1 MRIVILGATGML
13 GHKLWQRLS
22 DRFPDVHAVIRRSR
36 ADPRNHGLFLDRP
49 VVDGVDVSDFSAL
62 RKVLEHLR
70 PEVVVNCVGVTKR
83 REAATDPV
91 PSIALNGLLPHQ
103 LAGWG
108 QQRHCRL
115 IHFSTDCVFNGAVG
129 GYTED
134 SLTDAEDLYGRTK
147 ALGETAA
154 QNALTLRSSF
164 IGRELTNGTELL
176 EWFLAQRGRTICGFR
191 GALYTGVS
199 SIYLAD
205 LVADI
210 LVRCPELSGLYNL
223 ASEVVSKYDLLC
235 LARTKF
241 GIEVTIEPDDTYVCR
256 RNLNGMRLARK
267 LGITSPSWMKMM
279 ADLAA
284 DTTPYQQWR
293 SQDSTQDPDIM
304 KHECGLFHRAI

>member
-1 MRIVILGATGML
+1 LRIVLLGATGML
-13 GHKLWQRLS
+13 GHKLWQRLPDQFS
-22 DRFPDVHAVIRRSR
+22 DVYAVIRRSR
-36 ADPRNHGLFLDRP
+36 ADPLNHGLFLDRP
-49 VVDGVDVSDFSAL
+49 VVDGVDVSDFSTV
-62 RKVLEHLR
+62 RKVLERLR
-70 PEVVVNCVGVTKR
+70 PDVVVNCVGVTKR

-108 QQRHCRL
+108 QEHDCRL
-115 IHFSTDCVFNGAVG
+115 IHFSTDCVFNGASG

-134 SLTDAEDLYGRTK
+134 SLTDADDLYGRTK

-154 QNALTLRSSF
+154 PNALTLRSSF
-164 IGRELTNGTELL
+164 IGRELANGTELL
-176 EWFLAQRGRTICGFR
+176 EWCLAQRGRTIRGFR

-210 LVRCPELSGLYNL
+210 LVRNPGLNGLYHL

-235 LARTKF
+235 LAREKF
-241 GIEVTIEPDDTYVCR
+241 GIQVTIEPDDTYVCKR
-256 RNLNGMRLARK
+256 DLNGERLSAK
-267 LGITSPSWMKMM
+267 LGTSPPTWAQMM

-284 DTTPYQQWR
+284 DPTPYDQWR
-293 SQDSTQDPDIM
+293 QQDAVQN
-304 KHECGLFHRAI
+304 A

>member
-22 DRFPDVHAVIRRSR
+22 GRFADVHAVIRRPR
-36 ADPRNHGLFLDRP
+36 ADPINHGLFLDRP

-62 RKVLEHLR
+62 RKVLERLR
-70 PEVVVNCVGVTKR
+70 PNVVINCVGVTKR

-103 LAGWG
+103 LALWG
-108 QQRHCRL
+108 QARQCRL
-115 IHFSTDCVFNGAVG
+115 IHFSTDCVFNGNAG

-154 QNALTLRSSF
+154 PNALTLRSSF
-164 IGRELTNGTELL
+164 IGRELANGTELL
-176 EWFLAQRGRTICGFR
+176 EWFLAQRGRTIRGFR
-191 GALYTGVS
+191 EALYTGVS

-205 LVADI
+205 LVAEI
-210 LVRCPELSGLYNL
+210 LVRNPEISGLYNL

-235 LARTKF
+235 LAREKF
-241 GIEVTIEPDDTYVCR
+241 GVEVKIEPDDAYVCKR
-256 RNLNGMRLARK
+256 DLNGSLLTSK
-267 LGITSPSWMKMM
+267 LGCRPPPWARMM

-284 DTTPYQQWR
+284 DPTLYQQWR
-293 SQDSTQDPDIM
+293 SQDAAL
-304 KHECGLFHRAI
+304 GA